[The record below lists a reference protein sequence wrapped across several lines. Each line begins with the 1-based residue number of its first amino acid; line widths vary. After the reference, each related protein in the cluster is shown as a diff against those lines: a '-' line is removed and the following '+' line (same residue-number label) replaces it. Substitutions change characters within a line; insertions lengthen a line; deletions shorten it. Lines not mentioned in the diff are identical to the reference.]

1 MLRRRRY
8 FLTPH
13 ATWLFIGNNTP
24 KHLCGAGESFQFS
37 PADKFGRRMSLVFS
51 SVVYIR
57 ADQMYII
64 SFNMKKAGK
73 ILLSFLFLVFR
84 YLPSGV
90 SFSYQFQSFP
100 SLEVFPLYVLMQILF
115 CTSIHLYL
123 FLFISSSSLMEY
135 ESQSQTHT
143 LLIKNI
149 HSHFASGFQLISETC
164 KFTDYYQ
171 NMLQELYCTG
181 F

>member
-1 MLRRRRY
+1 VLIDTDVVNGNIFAIKLEYKSVLKCRLSSLDERSGEGAMLRRRRY

-90 SFSYQFQSFP
+90 SFSY
-100 SLEVFPLYVLMQILF
+100 
-115 CTSIHLYL
+115 
-123 FLFISSSSLMEY
+123 
-135 ESQSQTHT
+135 
-143 LLIKNI
+143 
-149 HSHFASGFQLISETC
+149 
-164 KFTDYYQ
+164 
-171 NMLQELYCTG
+171 
-181 F
+181 